1 MVELFDAV
9 ANEKMFE
16 IGTLSFGG
24 MLASKTKNKKS
35 NKYQQQ
41 QQQNGGGGGSADV
54 NSLHLLIDCK
64 NSSHTLSGNCL
75 NNNLLNDTQTYFLNG
90 QKY

>member
-9 ANEKMFE
+9 ANEFFFE
-16 IGTLSFGG
+16 IGTLNFGG

-41 QQQNGGGGGSADV
+41 QKGGGGGGGGE
-54 NSLHLLIDCK
+54 CR
-64 NSSHTLSGNCL
+64 CE
-75 NNNLLNDTQTYFLNG
+75 
-90 QKY
+90 